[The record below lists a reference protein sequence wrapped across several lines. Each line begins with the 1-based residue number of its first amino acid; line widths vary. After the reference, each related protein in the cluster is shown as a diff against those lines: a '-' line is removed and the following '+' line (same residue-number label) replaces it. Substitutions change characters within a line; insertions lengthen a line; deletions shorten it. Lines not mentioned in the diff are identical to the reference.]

1 MALVSTRVNSAT
13 AYEVRQKNPIL
24 SKGEP
29 FYELDT
35 GGLKIGNG
43 TQRYRDLRYAGV
55 ISADHLI
62 VSPLGKVFRIK
73 VSEAGALSTELV
85 T

>member
-1 MALVSTRVNSAT
+1 MATMTNRINSAT
-13 AYEVRQKNPIL
+13 AYEIRKRNVVL
-24 SKGEP
+24 AKGEP

-43 TQRYRDLRYAGV
+43 TQRYNELAYAGV
-55 ISADHLI
+55 VSAEHLI
-62 VSPLGKVFRIK
+62 VSPLGKVFRLK